1 MEYMWEG
8 EGTWREAVKQEMKI
22 EVWGN
27 VQKAAF
33 N

>member
-1 MEYMWEG
+1 MEYMLEG
-8 EGTWREAVKQEMKI
+8 EGTRREAVKREMKI

>member
-1 MEYMWEG
+1 MEYMWKG
-8 EGTWREAVKQEMKI
+8 EGTWREAVKQEMKT